1 MDRRTF
7 LIASA
12 SSLAI
17 AGLVGCTNQTP
28 PTPSPTATP
37 SPAPALVPE
46 PAAFRR
52 TAWSTDP
59 FSRGAASFYA
69 TGSSP
74 DDRVTLQTAVDD
86 RLFFAGEAV
95 SANPGT
101 VTGAIGSGRAAAQQV
116 ADLAVAGE
124 RIGVI
129 GAGVAGLA
137 AARAL
142 ADAGFEVAVIEAR
155 DRIGGRIHTVESDDW
170 PFPIEL
176 GASFLRDGAVDPL
189 VEELTTSGL
198 TVRALPETVETRGP
212 DGAVLEQP
220 PGPAETV
227 DAAVAWAAQGRRDVS
242 VETAIAE
249 SGAGEVS
256 TSGDISEADWLA
268 QYLHTQLAADVG
280 APPDELSAWYGVSE
294 QAGDDQ
300 IVLGGMQAVL
310 DREAEGLDVV
320 TSSVVT
326 RIVHTDAGVSL
337 RLATGQS
344 LTVDRVII
352 TAPLGVL
359 KSSAVEFEPPLPFD
373 YRAAIDALGMG
384 GLEKVWLRF
393 NDPFWQTTTALWR
406 TVGTDADFAMWVNMQ
421 PFTGDPVL
429 MGIATGDAARRVA
442 EMSDDDV
449 LRAARLSLEPFALA
463 PPQ

>member
-17 AGLVGCTNQTP
+17 AGLVGCTDQRP
-28 PTPSPTATP
+28 PTPSPTATA
-37 SPAPALVPE
+37 SPTPALVPT

-69 TGSSP
+69 TGSNP
-74 DDRVTLQTAVDD
+74 DDRATLQTAVED
-86 RLFFAGEAV
+86 RLFFSGEAV

-116 ADLAVAGE
+116 ADLAAVGE

-129 GAGVAGLA
+129 GAGAAGLA

-142 ADAGFEVAVIEAR
+142 ADAGFEVVVIEAR
-155 DRIGGRIHTVESDDW
+155 DRIGGRIATYESDDW

-176 GASFLRDGAVDPL
+176 GASFLQNGTGDPL
-189 VEELTTSGL
+189 VEELKNGGL
-198 TVRALPETVETRGP
+198 TVRALPETVETRAP
-212 DGAVLEQP
+212 DGAVVEQSP
-220 PGPAETV
+220 VPAEV
-227 DAAVAWAAQGRRDVS
+227 VAEAVAWAAAGRRDVS
-242 VETAIAE
+242 VDTAIAD

-256 TSGDISEADWLA
+256 TTGAISEADWLA
-268 QYLHTQLAADVG
+268 QYLQTQLAADVG
-280 APPDELSAWYGVSE
+280 APADELSAWYGVSE
-294 QAGDDQ
+294 QAGDGQ
-300 IVLGGMQAVL
+300 IALGGMMAVL
-310 DREAEGLDVV
+310 EREAEGLDVV

-326 RIVHTDAGVSL
+326 RIVHTDAGVSM

-359 KSSAVEFEPPLPFD
+359 KSSALEFDPPLPFGH
-373 YRAAIDALGMG
+373 RAAIDALGMG
-384 GLEKVWLRF
+384 ALEKVWLRF
-393 NDPFWQTTTALWR
+393 DEPFWQATTALWR
-406 TVGTDADFAMWVNMQ
+406 TVGTETDFAMWVNLQ

-442 EMSDDDV
+442 ELTDDDV
-449 LRAARLSLEPFALA
+449 LRGALLSLEPFAR
-463 PPQ
+463 P